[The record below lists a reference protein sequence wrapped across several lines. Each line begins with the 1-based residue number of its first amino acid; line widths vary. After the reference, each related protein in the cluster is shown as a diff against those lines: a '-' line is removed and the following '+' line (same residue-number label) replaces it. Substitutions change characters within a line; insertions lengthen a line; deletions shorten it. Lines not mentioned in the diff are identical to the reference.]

1 MMDMCNYYISNFI
14 YWSDIPV
21 PLEDAW
27 FSWNLQGVD
36 EQNEDSEKLAKSRLF
51 INCSINF

>member
-1 MMDMCNYYISNFI
+1 MDMCNYYISNFI